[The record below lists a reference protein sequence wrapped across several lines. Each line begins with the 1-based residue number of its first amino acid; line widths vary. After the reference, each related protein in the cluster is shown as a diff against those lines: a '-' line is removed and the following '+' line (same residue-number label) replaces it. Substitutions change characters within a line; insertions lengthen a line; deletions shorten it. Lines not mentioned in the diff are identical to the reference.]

1 MDERNAFLANIRKE
15 LGVSSS
21 ESRGPDQCPSVF
33 ASKDICETISRI
45 RNRTS
50 AERQT
55 LLRQFQ
61 ENAAQVNLTVHVD
74 TSFAGAARTIISIV
88 QDSEPEFSEIRQIIQ
103 HDHPDIKALHL
114 SEKLA
119 AEAVAVHTTSLADSG
134 IREKTIDSYIG
145 ITSPSWG
152 VADSAT
158 IVQLTLPG
166 QPRSTSLVPS
176 IHIGVI
182 RIENILAD
190 LSELYARL
198 RQNPPSSSAVFI
210 TGPSKTGDIEAHLVF
225 GAHGPK
231 IMHIV
236 VIDEQMDQ

>member
-1 MDERNAFLANIRKE
+1 MPQKRWPFTPPQRL
-15 LGVSSS
+15 
-21 ESRGPDQCPSVF
+21 
-33 ASKDICETISRI
+33 
-45 RNRTS
+45 TS
-50 AERQT
+50 
-55 LLRQFQ
+55 
-61 ENAAQVNLTVHVD
+61 
-74 TSFAGAARTIISIV
+74 G
-88 QDSEPEFSEIRQIIQ
+88 
-103 HDHPDIKALHL
+103 
-114 SEKLA
+114 SEK
-119 AEAVAVHTTSLADSG
+119 
-134 IREKTIDSYIG
+134 KTIDSYVG

>member
-1 MDERNAFLANIRKE
+1 MDERNAFMANIRRE
-15 LGVSSS
+15 LGISSS
-21 ESRGPDQCPSVF
+21 ESRGPDQCPSIF
-33 ASKDICETISRI
+33 ASEDISEIISRI
-45 RNRTS
+45 NSRTG
-50 AERQT
+50 AERQL

-61 ENAAQVNLTVHVD
+61 ENAAQVNLAVHVV
-74 TSFAGAARTIISIV
+74 TSFDDAAQTIVKIV

-103 HDHPDIKALHL
+103 HDHPDIAALQL

-119 AEAVAVHTTSLADSG
+119 AEEVSVHTTTTADIE
-134 IREKTIDSYIG
+134 IREKTIASYIG
-145 ITSPSWG
+145 ITCPSWG

-198 RQNPPSSSAVFI
+198 RQTPPPSSTVFI

-236 VIDEQMDQ
+236 VVDEQMAQ

>member
-1 MDERNAFLANIRKE
+1 MGERNAFMSNIRKE

-21 ESRGPDQCPSVF
+21 ESRSPDECPSVF
-33 ASKDICETISRI
+33 ASGDISETISRI
-45 RNRTS
+45 SSRTS
-50 AERQT
+50 AERQM

-61 ENAAQVNLTVHVD
+61 ENAAQVNLAVHVD
-74 TSFAGAARTIISIV
+74 SSFDGAARTIFNIV

-119 AEAVAVHTTSLADSG
+119 TEAVPVHTTSTGDIG
-134 IREKTIDSYIG
+134 IREKTIASYVG

-182 RIENILAD
+182 RMENILAD
-190 LSELYARL
+190 LSELYAKL
-198 RQNPPSSSAVFI
+198 RQNPPPSSAVFI

-231 IMHIV
+231 IMHLV

>member
-1 MDERNAFLANIRKE
+1 MDERKTFMANIRRE

-21 ESRGPDQCPSVF
+21 ESRGPGQCPSVF
-33 ASKDICETISRI
+33 ASQDISETLSRI
-45 RNRTS
+45 NSRTI
-50 AERQT
+50 AERQ
-55 LLRQFQ
+55 LLLSRFQ
-61 ENAAQVNLTVHVD
+61 ENAAQINLAVHVS
-74 TSFAGAARTIISIV
+74 TSFDMAARTIIRIV
-88 QDSEPEFSEIRQIIQ
+88 QESEPEFSDIRQVIQ
-103 HDHPDIKALHL
+103 HDHPDIAALHL

-119 AEAVAVHTTSLADSG
+119 GEAVTVHTTTAAEIEL
-134 IREKTIDSYIG
+134 REKTIASYVG
-145 ITSPSWG
+145 ITCPSWG

-182 RIENILAD
+182 RIENIVAD
-190 LSELYARL
+190 LSELYALL
-198 RQNPPSSSAVFI
+198 RWTPPPSSSVFI

-231 IMHIV
+231 IMHIIV
-236 VIDEQMDQ
+236 VDEQMER